1 MSMRTLRKNNQKLK
15 YAYQIGEVE
24 EYETDEQGNIKY
36 VIKYVDGSG
45 NIYYETDING
55 NPIPVTTGEKK
66 VIYCVPVDFF
76 ANISEQTG
84 GDSQALPNGIST
96 QDYEATILVQK
107 GAFPIKEGSLIW
119 KSEPEYEYNGEEVTI
134 TLDDGTTITQKI
146 VKETSA
152 DYRIIKLSESLN
164 MTLYILKA
172 MNK

>member
-24 EYETDEQGNIKY
+24 QYETDEQGNIKY
-36 VIKYVDGSG
+36 VVSYVD
-45 NIYYETDING
+45 DNG
-55 NPIPVTTGEKK
+55 NRIPITTGEKK
-66 VIYCVPVDFF
+66 VIYCEPVDFF

-134 TLDDGTTITQKI
+134 TLDDGTTVTQKI

-152 DYRIIKLSESLN
+152 DYRVIKLSESLN

>member
-1 MSMRTLRKNNQKLK
+1 MRTLRKNNQKLK

-24 EYETDEQGNIKY
+24 QYETDEQGNIKY
-36 VIKYVDGSG
+36 VVSYVD
-45 NIYYETDING
+45 DNG
-55 NPIPVTTGEKK
+55 NRIPITTGEKK
-66 VIYCVPVDFF
+66 VIYCEPVDFF

-134 TLDDGTTITQKI
+134 TLDDGTTVTQKI

-152 DYRIIKLSESLN
+152 DYRVIKLSESLN